1 MVTGTVKVRPI
12 PQEVNFE
19 VMEKANS
26 RLRIGIS
33 LLTML
38 FCIVGSL
45 YSIREGKTA
54 AQMQRESIYQKNRD
68 RHAKNTAK

>member
-1 MVTGTVKVRPI
+1 
-12 PQEVNFE
+12 
-19 VMEKANS
+19 MEKANS